1 MRRYHGVILLGL
13 NPAGILLAGTSSM
26 IARKI
31 RLGIGMTDRP
41 IAQGSCASLL
51 SAPESCRH
59 RQLAA
64 DVASRHREISRQF
77 LLIST
82 PLMGVPELR

>member
-1 MRRYHGVILLGL
+1 MADITTYRNLIGGELRAAASVRW
-13 NPAGILLAGTSSM
+13 
-26 IARKI
+26 RKTI
-31 RLGIGMTDRP
+31 QQWQQPG
-41 IAQGSCASLL
+41 
-51 SAPESCRH
+51 ESHH

-64 DVASRHREISRQF
+64 DVGSRHREISRQF